1 MDCTRNLS
9 KIWSRK
15 ALVWA
20 VLLVLLGSGE
30 GLAAFA
36 TKFSLA
42 VGEEF
47 NDNIFFRKNRESDL
61 VTIITPTL
69 TLLYS
74 PAGQN
79 VPTLNLNINPSAQI
93 FARNGDLNNFGNN
106 MSLNGAYSHQYSP
119 RLTFRLG
126 DTLQRQG
133 NTRNLGLGN
142 DSFSFQS
149 PNLPTSQQPVG
160 NTNQLSSADR
170 LRDFVQQGSTLINN
184 FSIDANFLYRPD
196 FSILAGYSNDLI
208 HFIDRGGNDFNNQ
221 FRIRGAYN
229 WRRDHNLHAGYSI
242 SILKSR
248 DGTSSVAH
256 NFDLGD
262 DYFTNYQFK
271 LTPTLSLSASTGISL
286 ATGGDGLRIA
296 NNSSVTVTKLWEVAS
311 LAAGVRKGLT
321 PSFGVSGLSDTTSLF
336 TQFDIQLAERLTT
349 NAGVDFSIFD
359 TDRSTFKTF
368 LASLGG
374 QYVINSWLS
383 SSLRYSHR
391 WRNGGRGLRTEDLIE
406 RGNVRSNSV
415 FLSLTTNFDIWPN
428 PGLARAVA
436 TTPLTLKTPFPT
448 PAAAAPST
456 GPSSPTSVPKP

>member
-1 MDCTRNLS
+1 MDCTRNRS
-9 KIWSRK
+9 KIWNRK

-20 VLLVLLGSGE
+20 LLLILCGWQDA
-30 GLAAFA
+30 LAAFA
-36 TKFSLA
+36 TKFSLN

-47 NDNIFFRKNRESDL
+47 NDNIFFAKKKESDF
-61 VTIITPTL
+61 VTIITPSL
-69 TLLYS
+69 TFLYA
-74 PAGQN
+74 PAGQT
-79 VPTLNLNINPSAQI
+79 VPTLNVNLGTSGQV
-93 FARNGDLNNFGNN
+93 FANNGELSNFGNN
-106 MSLNGAYSHQYSP
+106 MAINAGYFFQYSP
-119 RLTFRLG
+119 RLTFRLS

-149 PNLPTSQQPVG
+149 PNTLSTPGADQ
-160 NTNQLSSADR
+160 SSASDQ

-184 FSIDANFLYRPD
+184 FNIDANFLYRPD
-196 FSILAGYSNDLI
+196 LSILAGYSNDII
-208 HFIDRGGNDFNNQ
+208 HFIDRGGNDLNNQ
-221 FRIRGAYN
+221 FRIRGVYN

-286 ATGGDGLRIA
+286 ATGGDGLRVV
-296 NNSSVTVTKLWEVAS
+296 NSTNVTVTKLWEMAQFS
-311 LAAGVRKGLT
+311 AGVNKGLT

-336 TQFDIQLAERLTT
+336 TQFNIRLGERLVANT
-349 NAGVDFSIFD
+349 GVTYSIFD
-359 TDRSTFKTF
+359 ADRSKFKTF
-368 LASLGG
+368 LASLGA
-374 QYVINSWLS
+374 QYEISSWLG

-391 WRNGGRGLRTEDLIE
+391 WRNGGHGLRPEDLIE

-436 TTPLTLKTPFPT
+436 TTPITLKTPFPT
-448 PAAAAPST
+448 PAAAMPST